1 MLEGEPR
8 VFVTPA
14 DTEGFLAALH
24 RHGVGIVDR
33 TR

>member
-14 DTEGFLAALH
+14 DTEGLLAALS
-24 RHGVGIVDR
+24 RNGVRVIDS